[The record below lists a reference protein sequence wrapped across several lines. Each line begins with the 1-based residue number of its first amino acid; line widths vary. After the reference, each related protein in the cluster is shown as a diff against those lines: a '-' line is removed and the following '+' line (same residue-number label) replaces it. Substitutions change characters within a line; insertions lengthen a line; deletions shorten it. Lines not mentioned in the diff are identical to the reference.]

1 MFKFQNLEFQ
11 NQIIQNLKIKKD
23 DEKQS
28 TRLVVKME
36 NSYSMENKCKSRDI
50 CCCHQQF
57 ARSGSISSLNI
68 YLDERFWL
76 VLKGQNPMELVC
88 CKNCGVNLI
97 SISGAN
103 GILQNNTTAFEH
115 TFAAY
120 YNTSQ
125 VNGNQDI
132 FQ

>member
-1 MFKFQNLEFQ
+1 MKRQHVKIYSCE
-11 NQIIQNLKIKKD
+11 QNLKMQTD
-23 DEKQS
+23 DKKQS
-28 TRLVVKME
+28 TRLAVKMV
-36 NSYSMENKCKSRDI
+36 NSYSTENKYKPKDI

-57 ARSGSISSLNI
+57 ARTGSISSLNI
-68 YLDERFWL
+68 YLDEMFWL

-88 CKNCGVNLI
+88 CNNCGVNLI

-103 GILQNNTTAFEH
+103 GILPNNTTTFEH

-125 VNGNQDI
+125 VHGNQVI
-132 FQ
+132 

>member
-1 MFKFQNLEFQ
+1 MQT
-11 NQIIQNLKIKKD
+11 D
-23 DEKQS
+23 DERQS
-28 TRLVVKME
+28 TRLAVTME

-97 SISGAN
+97 SVSGDD
-103 GILQNNTTAFEH
+103 GIFQTPITCFEH

-125 VNGNQDI
+125 VNGNLDTLR
-132 FQ
+132 

>member
-1 MFKFQNLEFQ
+1 MKRKHVEF
-11 NQIIQNLKIKKD
+11 NFSEKNIKMEKN

-28 TRLVVKME
+28 TNLSVKMA
-36 NSYSMENKCKSRDI
+36 NSHLMENKLKLRGI
-50 CCCHQQF
+50 CCCHQEF

-68 YLDERFWL
+68 YLDERCWL
-76 VLKGQNPMELVC
+76 VLKGQNPMDLVC

-97 SISGAN
+97 SVSGDD
-103 GILQNNTTAFEH
+103 GIFQTPITSFEH

-125 VNGNQDI
+125 VKDNINILQ
-132 FQ
+132 

>member
-1 MFKFQNLEFQ
+1 MKRQHKKLYSSE
-11 NQIIQNLKIKKD
+11 QNLKMQTD

-28 TRLVVKME
+28 PHLAVKME
-36 NSYSMENKCKSRDI
+36 ISNSIDNKCKLRDI

-76 VLKGQNPMELVC
+76 VLKGENPMELVC

-97 SISGAN
+97 SISGDN

-132 FQ
+132 LQ

>member
-1 MFKFQNLEFQ
+1 MKREHVK
-11 NQIIQNLKIKKD
+11 IYSCEQNLKMQAD
-23 DEKQS
+23 DERKS
-28 TRLVVKME
+28 TRLAVKME
-36 NSYSMENKCKSRDI
+36 NSYLMANTHKSRDI

-97 SISGAN
+97 SVSGYN
-103 GILQNNTTAFEH
+103 GVLQNNTTSFDH

-132 FQ
+132 LR